1 MSSRLFYNVLLLD
14 IVVRMLIP
22 IQLILTVPTSISLLM
37 LVLIIPIILSLV
49 LILSVII
56 AVLVLILVLVP
67 VLLLLRGVV
76 VSSLILVIV
85 LIRCWRL
92 EMILWELLITILH
105 WSTIRVWRTWIRVA
119 AITAVTLIYR
129 PFHKATSH
137 VRWWVFISI
146 FLRWFRIKFLISKQP
161 RFSAFSTSLLLI
173 WLDNYIWCYLV
184 EIEIMGFLFR

>member
-1 MSSRLFYNVLLLD
+1 VSSRLFYNVLLLD

-22 IQLILTVPTSISLLM
+22 VQLILTVPTSISLLM

-56 AVLVLILVLVP
+56 AVLVLILILVP

-105 WSTIRVWRTWIRVA
+105 
-119 AITAVTLIYR
+119 
-129 PFHKATSH
+129 
-137 VRWWVFISI
+137 
-146 FLRWFRIKFLISKQP
+146 
-161 RFSAFSTSLLLI
+161 
-173 WLDNYIWCYLV
+173 
-184 EIEIMGFLFR
+184 